1 MSTLMCYPKTSIR
14 FRDHENA
21 TKLRTSI
28 LAFKLLFFTVN
39 TKPGK
44 TLIWR
49 HIFAPGCAMSCPLCL
64 TVDLHFEKSPSL
76 RFFIQKKTDFFIP
89 LTRFWLRA
97 LTHVNFNHVNKIAR
111 GKIKSAELK
120 RESERGSTFTLTS
133 DISCIASILFANVN
147 FTHVRT
153 LKLRDTGNQPLVQ
166 TKGQN
171 AIDVSKQICTSGK
184 RHRLFIE

>member
-28 LAFKLLFFTVN
+28 LAFKLLVFTVN

-49 HIFAPGCAMSCPLCL
+49 HIFAPGCAMSGCEVSVFPNLRL
-64 TVDLHFEKSPSL
+64 LPFMLNRWPPFWKVSIFEVL
-76 RFFIQKKTDFFIP
+76 YLENTGFFLP
-89 LTRFWLRA
+89 LTRFWLLA
-97 LTHVNFNHVNKIAR
+97 LTHVNFSHVNKIVAR
-111 GKIKSAELK
+111 GKIKRAELK

-133 DISCIASILFANVN
+133 DLSCIASILFANVN

-153 LKLRDTGNQPLVQ
+153 
-166 TKGQN
+166 
-171 AIDVSKQICTSGK
+171 
-184 RHRLFIE
+184 